1 MIHVNVHQKFN
12 VNVAR
17 INMKSLLK
25 WWLIF
30 CLALLATGVSGYFDL
45 HNTLYVADT
54 TKLSFLILGLC
65 FITSIWIGRK
75 TYHVGVKDD
84 YDQSTDVGW
93 FVSESCLALGMIG
106 TVIGFLLMLGTAF
119 SDLDVTSSEALQ
131 AALASMAV
139 GMSTALYTT
148 LIGLVCSLIIKVQLM
163 NLEVALE
170 E

>member
-1 MIHVNVHQKFN
+1 
-12 VNVAR
+12 
-17 INMKSLLK
+17 MKSLLK

-30 CLALLATGVSGYFDL
+30 CLMLLATAGSGYFGL
-45 HNTLYVADT
+45 HTTLYSADT
-54 TKLSFLILGLC
+54 TKLSFFILGLC
-65 FITSIWIGRK
+65 FSTSVWIGIK
-75 TYHVGVKDD
+75 TYKVSELEDFS
-84 YDQSTDVGW
+84 QSTDVGW

-119 SDLDVTSSEALQ
+119 TNLDITNSVALQ
-131 AALASMAV
+131 EALASMAV

-148 LIGLVCSLIIKVQLM
+148 LIGLISSLVLKVQLV